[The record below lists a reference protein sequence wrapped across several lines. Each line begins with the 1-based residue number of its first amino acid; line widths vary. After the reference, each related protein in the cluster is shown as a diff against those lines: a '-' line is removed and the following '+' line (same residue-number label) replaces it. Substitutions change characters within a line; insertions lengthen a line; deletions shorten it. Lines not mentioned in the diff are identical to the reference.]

1 MITAVTTFRLPKPV
15 TREEARSIF
24 LSTAPIYRD
33 VPGLFRKTYVLSEDG
48 MAAGGI
54 YFWNSRGE
62 AEALYTD
69 AWRARAR
76 EKYGA
81 DPTITYFESPVVV
94 DNIAAEISSDDE

>member
-15 TREEARSIF
+15 TPEEARSIF

-48 MAAGGI
+48 MTAGGI
-54 YFWNSRGE
+54 YFWNSRAE
-62 AEALYTD
+62 AEALYTE

-81 DPTITYFESPVVV
+81 DPTVTYFESPVVV
-94 DNIAAEISSDDE
+94 DNVAQQVLSDA

>member
-1 MITAVTTFRLPKPV
+1 MITAITTFKLPKPI

-24 LSTAPIYRD
+24 LSTAPIYRGIQ
-33 VPGLFRKTYVLSEDG
+33 GLFRKTYLLSEDG
-48 MAAGGI
+48 MTAGGI
-54 YFWNSRGE
+54 YFWNSRVE

-81 DPTITYFESPVVV
+81 DPIVTYFESPVVV
-94 DNIAAEISSDDE
+94 DNLAQQIVADD

>member
-1 MITAVTTFRLPKPV
+1 MITAITTFSLPKPI

-24 LSTAPIYRD
+24 LSTAPIYRG
-33 VPGLFRKTYVLSEDG
+33 VQGLFRKTYVLSEDG
-48 MAAGGI
+48 MTAGGI

-81 DPTITYFESPVVV
+81 DPRVTYFESPVVV
-94 DNIAAEISSDDE
+94 DNVTKGIVTDR

>member
-1 MITAVTTFRLPKPV
+1 MITAITTFSLPKPI

-24 LSTAPIYRD
+24 LSTAPIYRG
-33 VPGLFRKTYVLSEDG
+33 VQGLFRKTYVLSEDG
-48 MAAGGI
+48 MTAGGI
-54 YFWNSRGE
+54 YFWSSRGE

-81 DPTITYFESPVVV
+81 DPTVTYFESPVVV
-94 DNIAAEISSDDE
+94 DNVAKEVSSDDE

>member
-1 MITAVTTFRLPKPV
+1 MITAVTTFKLPKPV

-24 LSTAPIYRD
+24 LSTAPLYRD

-48 MAAGGI
+48 MTVGGI

-81 DPTITYFESPVVV
+81 DPTVTYFESPVVV
-94 DNIAAEISSDDE
+94 DNVAEQIAADR